1 VKSAAELREGRV
13 AVHYG
18 VHCLV
23 EAASGELV
31 RCHVPRRLGRPVCGD
46 RVRWARTDATDQ
58 GVLVEIL
65 PRSNE
70 LLRHDPR
77 AQQRV
82 MAANIERLLIV
93 LAPAPAP
100 DLALLDRYLVAA
112 ELLHLEPCLVF
123 NKSDLLDAPSRRHW
137 EGELQVYAALGYGVV
152 FTSLR
157 SGEGLDP
164 IRRQLVGQT
173 GIVVGQSGVG
183 KSSLVSALVPDLDL
197 RTQRL
202 SEASGAGQHTTST
215 TRLYPLP
222 DGNGCIID
230 SPGVRDFRLWPVTPA
245 DLVRG
250 FREFG
255 EAAALCRF
263 PDCRHLQEPACEV
276 RRRVEAGVISR
287 RRYASYTQLVEWMG
301 KN

>member
-1 VKSAAELREGRV
+1 
-13 AVHYG
+13 

-112 ELLHLEPCLVF
+112 ELLRLQPCLVF
-123 NKSDLLDAPSRRHW
+123 NKSDLLDAPALRHW
-137 EGELQVYAALGYGVV
+137 QSELQTYVALGYPVV

-157 SGEGLDP
+157 SGEGLDNV
-164 IRRQLVGQT
+164 RRMLDGMT

-183 KSSLVSALVPDLDL
+183 KSSLVSALVPDLEL
-197 RTQRL
+197 RTQCL
-202 SEASGAGQHTTST
+202 SEASGAGQHTTTT
-215 TRLYPLP
+215 TRLYALP
-222 DGNGCIID
+222 GGRGCIID
-230 SPGVRDFRLWPVTPA
+230 SPGVRDFRLWPAAATE
-245 DLVRG
+245 LVKG
-250 FREFG
+250 FRELR
-255 EAAALCRF
+255 EAAPLCRF
-263 PDCRHLQEPACEV
+263 PDCRHLQEPGCEV
-276 RRRVEAGVISR
+276 RRRVEAGAISPR
-287 RRYASYTQLVEWMG
+287 RHASYRQLVEWMG
-301 KN
+301 QG